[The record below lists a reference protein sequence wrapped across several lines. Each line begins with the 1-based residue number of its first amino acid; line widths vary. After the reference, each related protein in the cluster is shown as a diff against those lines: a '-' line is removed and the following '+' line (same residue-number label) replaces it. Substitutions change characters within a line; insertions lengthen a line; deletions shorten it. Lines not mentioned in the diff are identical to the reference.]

1 MNEPTN
7 PGSKRAVRQSGL
19 FSSSAIMAAGTVVSR
34 LTGFVRA
41 AVIAA
46 AIGLVGPTADAFNL
60 PNTIPNMIYIL
71 VAGGVLNAV
80 LVPALVRAI
89 KEDADEGLAYS
100 QRLFSLVVV
109 VLGITTVLAVA
120 LAPWL
125 IRPFVNAE
133 YLEPANRAY
142 FDNMVMFARFCLPQ
156 IFFYGLYVLVGQ
168 MLNARGRFGPMMWA
182 PIVNNIVAVAV
193 FGAYIMVAGPKG
205 SEPFTTSEVLLLGIG
220 STVGV
225 ALQALVLFPV
235 LRNTGF
241 RLRLRTDWRGAGLST
256 PARLGFWTLAFVL
269 VNQLAY
275 VLVIRTASGGSVAG
289 EAGATVYM
297 NAMLIMMVPHAI
309 ITVSLATALLPRL
322 ADHATDGNLTLM
334 RDRLVSA
341 LRVCLA
347 VIVSVAALIAALVI
361 PLTSLI
367 FGYGAA
373 SDQTRIVG
381 WTLAALLP
389 GLVAFTVHYVVLRG
403 FSAMQDTRTPFF
415 VQIWIALA
423 MVVNALLVAQFA
435 PVEWI
440 TVLLAGGYS
449 AAYALGAAV
458 SATVLGRRIGTLG
471 GAALTIHIAVLL
483 VPSGAGAAA
492 AYGIARLLDGPVS
505 GLPGTL
511 SDLVVLAAG
520 GFVGALVFTALAYLM
535 RIAEVRDAITLVTRR
550 VRPRRS
556 ELGLSMGSSRHTD
569 DRDHTDSPGRDD
581 HRGGL

>member
-1 MNEPTN
+1 VSEPTTSQS
-7 PGSKRAVRQSGL
+7 GGAVKQSGL
-19 FSSSAIMAAGTVVSR
+19 LGSSTIMAAGTVVSR

-46 AIGLVGPTADAFNL
+46 AIGLVGATADAFNL

-89 KEDADEGLAYS
+89 KEDADGGEAYS

-109 VLGITTVLAVA
+109 VLGICTVVAVA
-120 LAPWL
+120 AAPWL
-125 IRPFVNAE
+125 IRPFVDAQ
-133 YLEPANRAY
+133 YLEPAHRAY

-182 PIVNNIVAVAV
+182 PIVNNIVAVVV
-193 FGAYIMVAGPKG
+193 FGGYIIVAGKKAP
-205 SEPFTTSEVLLLGIG
+205 EPFTTGEMMLLGLG
-220 STVGV
+220 STLGV
-225 ALQALVLFPV
+225 VLQALVLFPV
-235 LRNTGF
+235 LRGTGF
-241 RLRLRTDWRGAGLST
+241 RMRLRTDWRGAGLGT
-256 PARLGFWTLAFVL
+256 AGRLGLWTLAFVL
-269 VNQLAY
+269 VNQIAY

-322 ADHATDGNLTLM
+322 SDHAADGNLALV
-334 RDRLVSA
+334 RDRLVAA
-341 LRVCLA
+341 LRACLA
-347 VIVSVAALIAALVI
+347 IIVPIAVLLAALSVPIAAV
-361 PLTSLI
+361 I

-373 SDQTRIVG
+373 SDQTEVVG

-389 GLVAFTVHYVVLRG
+389 GLIAFTVHFVVLRG
-403 FSAMQDTRTPFF
+403 FYSMQDTRTPFL

-423 MVVNALLVAQFA
+423 LVINAILVGQFG

-449 AAYALGAAV
+449 VAYTIGAAI
-458 SATVLGRRIGTLG
+458 SATMLGRRLGALG
-471 GAALTIHIAVLL
+471 GLSLAGHIGLL
-483 VPSGAGAAA
+483 LIPAGVAGLA
-492 AYGIARLLDGPVS
+492 AYGLAGVLAEPFD
-505 GLPGTL
+505 GLPAPLPHLTAL
-511 SDLVVLAAG
+511 TVAG
-520 GFVGALVFTALAYLM
+520 GAGLILFVGLAYLV
-535 RIAEVRDAITLVTRR
+535 RIAEVRDAIALVTRR
-550 VRPRRS
+550 VRPQRS
-556 ELGLSMGSSRHTD
+556 GIGLSMGTPGDTD
-569 DRDHTDSPGRDD
+569 DRDDTDPQGPG
-581 HRGGL
+581 